1 VTGLSLPAQLLP
13 YVGGKRIGQI
23 GTLVDQNVYD
33 FTVVCCRCIE
43 QGWIRQAGEQTMEFS
58 EFSTQKLLQATG
70 QSEHLTDREKHLIGL
85 AVTTTRGCIA
95 CTGNRLKRA
104 LEAGVSYETLVAG
117 IDVAAAVNAG
127 VTVAIATQGA
137 ERNGIVKPELSCADE
152 ACAVGLPRS

>member
-1 VTGLSLPAQLLP
+1 MFVGNAADKLELLSTAMFMIS
-13 YVGGKRIGQI
+13 RI
-23 GTLVDQNVYD
+23 Y
-33 FTVVCCRCIE
+33 RCIE
-43 QGWIRQAGEQTMEFS
+43 QRWIRQAGGHTMEFS
-58 EFSTQKLLQATG
+58 EFSAQKLLQATG

-127 VTVAIATQGA
+127 
-137 ERNGIVKPELSCADE
+137 
-152 ACAVGLPRS
+152 

>member
-1 VTGLSLPAQLLP
+1 
-13 YVGGKRIGQI
+13 
-23 GTLVDQNVYD
+23 
-33 FTVVCCRCIE
+33 
-43 QGWIRQAGEQTMEFS
+43 MEFS
-58 EFSTQKLLQATG
+58 ECSTQKLLQSTG

-137 ERNGIVKPELSCADE
+137 ERNGVVRPELSCADE

>member
-1 VTGLSLPAQLLP
+1 M
-13 YVGGKRIGQI
+13 KI
-23 GTLVDQNVYD
+23 
-33 FTVVCCRCIE
+33 
-43 QGWIRQAGEQTMEFS
+43 S
-58 EFSTQKLLQATG
+58 EFATHKLLQETG
-70 QSEHLTDREKHLIGL
+70 KSVHLTDREKHLIGL

-95 CTGNRLKRA
+95 CTGSRLKRA

-137 ERNGIVKPELSCADE
+137 ERIGLVKPELSCADE

>member
-1 VTGLSLPAQLLP
+1 
-13 YVGGKRIGQI
+13 
-23 GTLVDQNVYD
+23 
-33 FTVVCCRCIE
+33 
-43 QGWIRQAGEQTMEFS
+43 MES
-58 EFSTQKLLQATG
+58 AEFATQKMLQVTS

-85 AVTTTRGCIA
+85 AVTTTRGCVA
-95 CTGNRLKRA
+95 CTGNRLRRA

-137 ERNGIVKPELSCADE
+137 ERNGIVTPEVGCADG

>member
-1 VTGLSLPAQLLP
+1 MLSM
-13 YVGGKRIGQI
+13 YREK
-23 GTLVDQNVYD
+23 
-33 FTVVCCRCIE
+33 
-43 QGWIRQAGEQTMEFS
+43 WIRQAGGHTMEFS

-85 AVTTTRGCIA
+85 AVTATRGCIA
-95 CTGNRLKRA
+95 CTGDRLKRA

-127 VTVAIATQGA
+127 VTVAIAIQGA
-137 ERNGIVKPELSCADE
+137 ERNGIVKPEVAACTDE

>member
-1 VTGLSLPAQLLP
+1 
-13 YVGGKRIGQI
+13 
-23 GTLVDQNVYD
+23 
-33 FTVVCCRCIE
+33 
-43 QGWIRQAGEQTMEFS
+43 MEFS
-58 EFSTQKLLQATG
+58 EFATQKLPQATG

-95 CTGNRLKRA
+95 WTGNRLKRA
-104 LEAGVSYETLVAG
+104 LVEAGVSYETLVTG

-137 ERNGIVKPELSCADE
+137 ERNGVVKPELSCADE